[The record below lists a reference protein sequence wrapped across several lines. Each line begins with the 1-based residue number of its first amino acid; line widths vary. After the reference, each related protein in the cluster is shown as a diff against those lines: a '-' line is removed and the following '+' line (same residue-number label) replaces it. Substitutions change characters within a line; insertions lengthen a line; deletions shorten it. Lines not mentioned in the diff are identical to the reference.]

1 MKIYCSYD
9 ELVPIGEL
17 NPNPDNPKLHDGR
30 QIELLALAI
39 EKQGF
44 RVPICV
50 STLSGMIVRGH
61 GRLLAAQKL
70 GLKEVPVDY
79 QDYTSREEEIADMIA
94 DNQLGLLTGFD
105 EKQLQAIFED
115 MREEFENFETG
126 FSEEEIK
133 KLLGEVDFAPVSQDE
148 QPRLDQLN
156 GSIICPHCGEEIAPS
171 DIKS

>member
-94 DNQLGLLTGFD
+94 DNQLNLLTGFD
-105 EKQLQAIFED
+105 MDQLKAIV
-115 MREEFENFETG
+115 EEMGEELKKYVTG
-126 FSEEEIK
+126 LDVDE
-133 KLLGEVDFAPVSQDE
+133 LLKEVDIDEFFAEKSQAVTNKE
-148 QPRLDQLN
+148 PKT
-156 GSIICPHCGEEIAPS
+156 CPNCGHVLP
-171 DIKS
+171 